1 MTDEIFNE
9 KVGELNDP
17 KMNGT
22 RDNLYAQLPQVDLN
36 KVIISN
42 EQVNKELHDHFTS
55 DEVQKDYNIDSD

>member
-9 KVGELNDP
+9 KVSELNDP

-42 EQVNKELHDHFTS
+42 VTEEEHILN
-55 DEVQKDYNIDSD
+55 